1 VCPLSQLPAVV
12 PSKLIPQAHRALSLG
27 NQGIIFSRSN
37 MRPLGNK
44 GYHGDVFYLRLP
56 WVRVETRPRCLAK
69 PLKHTEQGPGGE
81 GRWALKSFLWVGV
94 LVGLDLLGHTAA
106 LRGVVWKEPSF
117 GVRQTWIQ
125 FCPDP

>member
-1 VCPLSQLPAVV
+1 MGEGGNKTQVFSQTT
-12 PSKLIPQAHRALSLG
+12 KAHRA
-27 NQGIIFSRSN
+27 
-37 MRPLGNK
+37 
-44 GYHGDVFYLRLP
+44 
-56 WVRVETRPRCLAK
+56 
-69 PLKHTEQGPGGE
+69 GPGGE